1 MNVWNRN
8 MSSMEKLSEALDLDM
23 ISCRRIG
30 LVGGGGKTTALFRLA
45 REALEAGLRV
55 IITTTTHMKMERGIP
70 LLVDAQTEAVAEA
83 LTQSPIVMTGCR
95 DPKNP
100 EKISGVSEEMLQA
113 YEKLANLV
121 LVEAD
126 GAKRLPLKA
135 PAGWEPVLPGQ
146 FDVVIGVAGVDAVG
160 KPFADTCFRPELAA
174 GLLGKNVSDVVVPAD
189 LAELLCHAGGAKKSV
204 TGSYRILLNK
214 ADGEK
219 AIACA
224 REVLA
229 RIAGREKAAVASLKE
244 KMVVVLLAAGNST
257 RFHGNKLLYPVDG
270 IPMYLH
276 TLEMV
281 RKLPVEILAVTQYE
295 EIQQEMESYGIHVIW
310 NDAPEEGISHSIHLG
325 IRNSDDADAWMFVV
339 CDQPY
344 LRAETLEAL
353 LNCWALSPSRLAA
366 VRCGDREG
374 NPNVFGRRYREELL
388 ALSGDRGGRGILKRH
403 AGQVSWLEVS
413 DERELTD
420 LDTREQE
427 KAMREKRETESK
439 KEVENTGKW
448 PGKKF

>member
-1 MNVWNRN
+1 MRSGTLTGKEKENCER
-8 MSSMEKLSEALDLDM
+8 MEQKYVFDGKALRSTGSGHDFLPAHRT
-23 ISCRRIG
+23 CRRRPG
-30 LVGGGGKTTALFRLA
+30 RPTALFRLA

-70 LLVDAQTEAVAEA
+70 LLVDAQPEAVAEA

-135 PAGWEPVLPGQ
+135 PAGWEPVLPGR
-146 FDVVIGVAGVDAVG
+146 FDVVIGVAGVVAVG
-160 KPFADTCFRPELAA
+160 KPFVVICFRPELAA

-257 RFHGNKLLYPVDG
+257 RFHGNKRC
-270 IPMYLH
+270 I
-276 TLEMV
+276 
-281 RKLPVEILAVTQYE
+281 RW
-295 EIQQEMESYGIHVIW
+295 MESRCIC
-310 NDAPEEGISHSIHLG
+310 
-325 IRNSDDADAWMFVV
+325 IRWRWCGSCLWRF
-339 CDQPY
+339 
-344 LRAETLEAL
+344 LR
-353 LNCWALSPSRLAA
+353 
-366 VRCGDREG
+366 
-374 NPNVFGRRYREELL
+374 
-388 ALSGDRGGRGILKRH
+388 
-403 AGQVSWLEVS
+403 
-413 DERELTD
+413 
-420 LDTREQE
+420 
-427 KAMREKRETESK
+427 
-439 KEVENTGKW
+439 
-448 PGKKF
+448 